1 MKTLTL
7 TAALLVATV
16 LGLSNTAS
24 AAVKFDEKQSTV
36 LTEVTRVNQIEV
48 YGNVELYVSDGSAD
62 QVKVY
67 NRYYQESALVQDQN
81 GVLRI
86 SSYKAE
92 KLIVWVTVSDLRS
105 LSLYDNATVKSFG
118 KLSALALDV
127 KLYNNASA
135 ELDLDACQA
144 NISLSNQAKANLS
157 GTINE
162 GELKYDR
169 SAFVNITKLVC
180 INLAQI
186 VNFGRTEKNT
196 LSDIAAL

>member
-67 NRYYQESALVQDQN
+67 NRYYKESALVQDQN

-92 KLIVWVTVSDLRS
+92 KLVVWVTVSNLRS
-105 LSLYDNATVKSFG
+105 VSLYDNATVKSFG
-118 KLSALALDV
+118 TLSALDLDV

-135 ELDLDACQA
+135 ELDLDVCQA
-144 NISLSNQAKANLS
+144 SISLSNRAKANLS

-169 SAFVNITKLVC
+169 SAFLNTT
-180 INLAQI
+180 NLACANLTQI
-186 VNFGRTEKNT
+186 VNFGRTEKNA